1 MKGITMTGSD
11 WRTVQIYLSTDGIAE
26 VEVDVE
32 SSALRCS
39 CPAYPTRSSCKHTK
53 LVSSKMRSNGGT
65 YPVQISSRA
74 NASETKKAN
83 ESAENFRQ
91 FVIKYGKVEVL

>member
-11 WRTVQIYLSTDGIAE
+11 WRTVQIYLSEDGVAE

-32 SSALRCS
+32 SAALRCT
-39 CPAYPTRSSCKHTK
+39 CPSYEGRSACKHTK
-53 LVSSKMRSNGGT
+53 LVHSKMKTNGGT

-74 NASETKKAN
+74 SALETKKAN
-83 ESAENFRQ
+83 ENATEFRQ